1 MTDIKILIAAHK
13 PYWMPTD
20 DIYFP
25 IHVGKYGKQD
35 FGLAGD
41 DSGEN
46 ISSKNPNY
54 CELTGVYWAWKNLDA
69 DYIGLAHYR
78 RHFTMHKL
86 SGSSETKKKYV
97 LSRGQLESLL
107 KGADIIVPNRR
118 NYFIESNYSH
128 YVHAHRQEGLDK
140 VCEIIRRR
148 YPACTDAC
156 KQVMHR
162 SWAHMFNMFIMK
174 KEYFYQYC
182 AWLFDILSEV
192 EETVDISDYS
202 ASEVRI
208 YGYLSELMLDIWL
221 DANRLKYKEIPA
233 MYMEKRSWVVK
244 GSQFIKRKFVSNIN
258 LMI

>member
-1 MTDIKILIAAHK
+1 
-13 PYWMPTD
+13 MPTD

-35 FGLAGD
+35 LGLAGD

-86 SGSSETKKKYV
+86 GGSSETKKKYV

-148 YPACTDAC
+148 YPAYTDAC

-192 EETVDISDYS
+192 EGTVDISDYS

-233 MYMEKRSWVVK
+233 MYMERRSWMKK
-244 GSQFIKRKFVSNIN
+244 GTKFLIRKLRGKVASVE
-258 LMI
+258 